1 LGFNIKTRYA
11 AAVNSGNLTVK
22 SAKNA
27 TDEAETVIGDPEVLG
42 AYGLADRDLERGHDS
57 QDRKFTPAP
66 LAVPLERLFAGDSN
80 AAHRIVRILAD
91 MAFTEARRLGVKLSR
106 TQAQDMA
113 RATLAWFRNGTCEPC
128 GGRGFPMIKDSPVMA
143 AHACEHCK
151 GTGKIPFEKQFRFE
165 WKPLARWL
173 KEGMELECGRAAPRA
188 MRTLAGRMDLD

>member
-1 LGFNIKTRYA
+1 VGFNIKTRYA

-42 AYGLADRDLERGHDS
+42 AYGLADRDLVRGHDS

-66 LAVPLERLFAGDSN
+66 LAVPLERLFAGDDK
-80 AAHRIVRILAD
+80 AAHEIVRIMAD
-91 MAFTEARRLGVKLSR
+91 MVFVRARKLDIKLSA

-113 RATLAWFRNGTCEPC
+113 RATLAWYRNGACKPC
-128 GGRGFPMIKDSPVMA
+128 GGRGFPLIQDTPVQSK
-143 AHACEHCK
+143 HACEHCD
-151 GTGKIPFEKQFRFE
+151 GVGKIPFEKQFRFE

-173 KEGMELECGRAAPRA
+173 KEGIELECGRAGPRA